1 MPFSI
6 HMLSLQ
12 SHQLV
17 FLHHLNRESAIVSAP
32 RFLWIIPQRCWNWK
46 KNGKPKHTIPHRR
59 VFLTTRRAPFSFET
73 ALNTN
78 HARRDSHLV
87 EPSFVPPKDRRLLP
101 TWKQLPVIVSRSSL
115 PVQSL
120 SNNNSWQEKPSSF
133 DKSSL
138 PYYPSYCY
146 LLLLPFDDRPSC
158 ASEHTQRMACLPMK
172 GSSKVNRRHLH
183 QHT

>member
-6 HMLSLQ
+6 HILSLQ

-120 SNNNSWQEKPSSF
+120 SNNNSWQEKVFFLEIFLPPGAKTNSRLRQSIIGDVAYDRDSDDVKVFTSS
-133 DKSSL
+133 
-138 PYYPSYCY
+138 PP
-146 LLLLPFDDRPSC
+146 
-158 ASEHTQRMACLPMK
+158 EWIQ
-172 GSSKVNRRHLH
+172 VE
-183 QHT
+183 